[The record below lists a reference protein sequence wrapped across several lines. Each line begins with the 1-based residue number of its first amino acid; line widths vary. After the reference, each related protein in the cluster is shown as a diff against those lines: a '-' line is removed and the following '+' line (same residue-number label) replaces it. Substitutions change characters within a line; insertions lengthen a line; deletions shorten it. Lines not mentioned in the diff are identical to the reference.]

1 MEDKSDTTRSD
12 PHNDDDPSLILADN
26 LRQMALT
33 PDDLRF
39 FGKSSG
45 AMLVQTARELRDKYT
60 GDEGRFDGPAKP
72 AAKAKRTEFWDIKP
86 VR

>member
-12 PHNDDDPSLILADN
+12 PHNDDDPSLLLADN
-26 LRQMALT
+26 LKQMALT
-33 PDDLRF
+33 PNDLRF

-45 AMLVQTARELRDKYT
+45 RMLVQTAIELRNDYA
-60 GDEGRFDGPAKP
+60 GDEGKFDGPVEP
-72 AAKAKRTEFWDIKP
+72 AVKAKRTDFWDVKP